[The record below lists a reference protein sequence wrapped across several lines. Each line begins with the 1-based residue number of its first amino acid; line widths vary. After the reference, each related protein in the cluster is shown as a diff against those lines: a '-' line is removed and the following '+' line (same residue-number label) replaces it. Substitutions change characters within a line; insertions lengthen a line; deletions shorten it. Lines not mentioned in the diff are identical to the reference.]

1 MTTANLPKHVVA
13 KFDIFISLSLQR
25 SGHDIAKDFCL
36 CLSKTCDLEIDID
49 RLPHNDLVCSMKIQ
63 KCLDVIL
70 QKSCTPQQS
79 RLHLWQPNS
88 TNDTSITAKEIK
100 QTTKI
105 TKSAMPPPPKQQKCN
120 MRLRYFSLRAETIS
134 NGLSVSLNVQ
144 QRQPTNQLKYHENA
158 LENIR
163 CLSPTLELNNISLI
177 S

>member
-105 TKSAMPPPPKQQKCN
+105 TKSAMPPPPKQQKVQHATEVLQPQGRDDFQRPVRELERPAKATN
-120 MRLRYFSLRAETIS
+120 KSVEIS
-134 NGLSVSLNVQ
+134 
-144 QRQPTNQLKYHENA
+144 
-158 LENIR
+158 
-163 CLSPTLELNNISLI
+163 
-177 S
+177 